1 MGQKTRAT
9 DRKKS
14 PAPPAPQSPGVDAK
28 LLQLRPAH
36 VALGLATLHLLLIAA
51 VFNPTIFTGGDNG
64 VYVALSRSLVELR
77 GYLSIQDPVR
87 RPHTL
92 YPPGYPAILALAAL
106 IGIKPWVHIKLLTVP
121 FSAVGVVVGYLWLRR
136 RCTPGVAL
144 FAAFVTAIS
153 PGLLA
158 LSYTELSDVPFWAL
172 VMLALWSLEAAPRE
186 ARGRIVL
193 AGIATAAAY
202 LTRTAAL
209 PLVVA
214 AIGWLVLEKRWRQL
228 AIFATLAL
236 PAMAWWYWWTHAH
249 AAGKVYGNL
258 FWYLEVYRPELGRAS
273 LVDLLK
279 RIPDNV
285 QAYGGTML
293 PLLFRGHAGPLAFG
307 LGVLALAI
315 AGWSLRLRRMGLS
328 EWMFPLYGGMLLVCP
343 LPWAGERYMLPI
355 LPLALAYVA
364 EATLWVIR
372 TWSTGLVLPVS
383 AAATAGFVLLA
394 SAAVIQR
401 SAEAR
406 ACRSIYRKET
416 PYACLAPAW
425 QDYLTL
431 ADWSRGGLPSD
442 AVVISR
448 KPGLFFALSDRR
460 GIDIPKTER
469 PAEFFRLADEA
480 KARYLVLDRT
490 DNLTGYYAVPVVA
503 KYVNS
508 FCLVRLG
515 RTQGTAVLGI
525 RLEVAR
531 VPVANDQARIG
542 PCPASYIAESNAR

>member
-1 MGQKTRAT
+1 M
-9 DRKKS
+9 KKS
-14 PAPPAPQSPGVDAK
+14 SAPPAPELPGVEAK
-28 LLQLRPAH
+28 LLRLRPVH
-36 VALGLATLHLLLIAA
+36 VALSLATLHLLLIAA

-64 VYVALSRSLVELR
+64 VYVALSRSLVELHA
-77 GYLSIQDPVR
+77 YLSIHNPVPM
-87 RPHTL
+87 PHTH

-106 IGIKPWVHIKLLTVP
+106 IGINPWLPIKLVTVP

-172 VMLALWSLEAAPRE
+172 LMLALWSLEGAPRE
-186 ARGRIVL
+186 ARGRILL
-193 AGIATAAAY
+193 AGMATAAAY

-209 PLVVA
+209 PIVVA
-214 AIGWLVLEKRWRQL
+214 AIGWLALEKRWRQL
-228 AIFATLAL
+228 AIFAAIAL

-249 AAGKVYGNL
+249 AAGTVYGDQ
-258 FWYLEVYRPELGRAS
+258 FWYLNVYQPELGRAS
-273 LVDLLK
+273 PVDLLK

-293 PLLFRGHAGPLAFG
+293 PLLFRGQAGPLAFG
-307 LGVLALAI
+307 LVALALAI
-315 AGWSLRLRRMGLS
+315 AGWSLRLRRIGLS
-328 EWMFPLYGGMLLVCP
+328 EWIFPLYGGMLLVCP
-343 LPWAGERYMLPI
+343 VPWAGERYMLPI
-355 LPLALAYVA
+355 LPLALAYAA
-364 EATLWVIR
+364 EATLWGVR
-372 TWSTGLVLPVS
+372 RWSTWPVLPIG

-394 SAAVIQR
+394 SPALVHR
-401 SAEAR
+401 SADAR
-406 ACRSIYRKET
+406 ACRSVYRKDT

-425 QDYLTL
+425 EDYLTL
-431 ADWSRGGLPSD
+431 ADWSRRGLPGD

-490 DNLTGYYAVPVVA
+490 DNLTGYYAVPVVVR
-503 KYVNS
+503 YINS
-508 FCLVRLG
+508 FCLVHVG
-515 RTQGTAVLGI
+515 RTPGTAVLGI
-525 RLEVAR
+525 RLEAAR
-531 VPVANDQARIG
+531 VPVANDQAPSLE
-542 PCPASYIAESNAR
+542 PCPASYVAESHAR